1 LAAAA
6 CAARPY
12 LPRPH
17 RAAESAAGDSG
28 RAADDE
34 DQQRVRQAPEELR
47 RFLDDVKTVEP
58 LLRLVASHEV
68 QTTVPLNEVVWTVLR
83 LVDA

>member
-1 LAAAA
+1 MTRTNNA
-6 CAARPY
+6 Y
-12 LPRPH
+12 
-17 RAAESAAGDSG
+17 GK
-28 RAADDE
+28 
-34 DQQRVRQAPEELR
+34 APEELR

-68 QTTVPLNEVVWTVLR
+68 QTTVPLDEVVSTVLR